1 MARMCNI
8 YYACKVTTLLS
19 QYVGQVIKKTFFLLF
34 ITFLAK
40 FSFIIIIYA
49 NEAELKQNGYQ
60 VLTVNTLKEF
70 KLRFDTEID
79 FGIKTV
85 RLGIFDFRSFL
96 NIGMQLTTSVCRAK
110 TIACLYLSPK
120 LALT

>member
-34 ITFLAK
+34 ITFLAH
-40 FSFIIIIYA
+40 FSYIIIVYA
-49 NEAELKQNGYQ
+49 NEEELKQNGYLI
-60 VLTVNTLKEF
+60 LTGNSLKES

-96 NIGMQLTTSVCRAK
+96 NIGMLLTTSVCRAK
-110 TIACLYLSPK
+110 TIASLNL
-120 LALT
+120 